1 MEIVKQN
8 GERTLLLILG
18 AAPDLAFTEDSGRGR
33 NDRLHII
40 QLGQMDGSI
49 FRRALCTNTIKLL
62 GRAEFMKLY
71 LDQSPCFVR
80 GIYGSHAP
88 MCLLLLLEH

>member
-1 MEIVKQN
+1 VEIVKQN

-40 QLGQMDGSI
+40 QQRQMDGSI
-49 FRRALCTNTIKLL
+49 FQTALCTSTIKPL

-71 LDQSPCFVR
+71 LDQSLCFV
-80 GIYGSHAP
+80 
-88 MCLLLLLEH
+88 

>member
-1 MEIVKQN
+1 VEIVKQN

-40 QLGQMDGSI
+40 KSL
-49 FRRALCTNTIKLL
+49 RALIVLRRLCVRVLSGSLDEL
-62 GRAEFMKLY
+62 GL
-71 LDQSPCFVR
+71 
-80 GIYGSHAP
+80 
-88 MCLLLLLEH
+88 